1 MKEEIDILITENKKL
16 MDTVEGNAE
25 KLAEIDK
32 TVEENAEKL
41 AEIDKNVEENAKKL
55 KFLRKG
61 IAKYLEV
68 NMFNL
73 D

>member
-1 MKEEIDILITENKKL
+1 

-32 TVEENAEKL
+32 TVEENA
-41 AEIDKNVEENAKKL
+41 KNL